1 MNNQYK
7 NATFITCLLMAGCMV
22 AVTAFTLHHDKAAQ
36 LHVIDIKN
44 PGELKNF
51 FHYTND
57 RIAFISSHRG
67 GPLKGFPENCIATF
81 ENTLQQTWSL
91 IELDPHYTKDS
102 ALVVMHDPT
111 LDRTSNGHGKIVNY
125 TLEELRKLKLKDTE
139 GNVTQ
144 FGMSTLD
151 EMLEWVKGKTIM
163 VLDAKEVPIEVRAQK
178 IIEHK
183 VQANVIL
190 IAYSYE
196 DAKKCYEIDKDIMME
211 VMMPDA
217 QAIKRFDSTG
227 VPWSNVVAFVTHTK
241 PSDVNIFQ
249 SIHTKGAMCIMGS
262 SRTADREY
270 TSGKLKSLDE
280 LTRRYHDIIK
290 GGADIIE
297 ADLGIEAGTALQKI
311 SPAKS
316 SKQKYFK
323 IMR

>member
-7 NATFITCLLMAGCMV
+7 KTKLITSLLMAGCMV
-22 AVTAFTLHHDKAAQ
+22 LVTAFTGHHDIAVP

-44 PGELKNF
+44 PGDLKNF
-51 FHYTND
+51 FRYTRD

-91 IELDPHYTKDS
+91 VELDPHYTKDS

-111 LDRTSNGHGKIVNY
+111 LDRTSNGRGKIINY

-139 GNVTQ
+139 GNVTRYS
-144 FGMSTLD
+144 MSTLD
-151 EMLEWVKGKTIM
+151 EMLEWAKGKTIL
-163 VLDAKEVPIEVRAQK
+163 VLDAKEVPVEVRAQK
-178 IIEHK
+178 IREHK
-183 VQANVIL
+183 AQANAIL

-196 DAKKCYEIDKDIMME
+196 DARKCYEIDKDIMME

-241 PSDVNIFQ
+241 PSDTNIFQ
-249 SIHTKGAMCIMGS
+249 LIHAKGAMCIMGS
-262 SRTADREY
+262 SRTTDRDY
-270 TSGKLKSLDE
+270 TSGKIKSPDE
-280 LTRRYHDIIK
+280 LTARYHEMVNS
-290 GGADIIE
+290 GADIIE
-297 ADLGIEAGTALQKI
+297 ADLGIEAGTALRKI

-323 IMR
+323 LIR